1 MTPEQPPQPEPLLEL
16 RAVMARLRAE
26 CAWKRGQ
33 THTSLLPYL
42 AEEAAEV
49 AEAVHEGDPAH
60 LCEELGDL
68 LLQVY
73 FHAAVAAEAGQFTI
87 DDVADGIVGKMRRRN
102 PHVFGSPEQRAEAA
116 GLSAEEIDRRWEQIK
131 RAGG

>member
-1 MTPEQPPQPEPLLEL
+1 MAGSEQDPEPLLEL
-16 RAVMARLRAE
+16 RTVMARLREE

-33 THTSLLPYL
+33 THESLLPYL

-49 AEAVHEGDPAH
+49 AEAVHEDDPAH

-87 DDVADGIVGKMRRRN
+87 DDVADGIVAKMRRRN
-102 PHVFGSPEQRAEAA
+102 PHVFGTPAQRAEAA
-116 GLSAEEIDRRWEQIK
+116 GLSAEEIDRRWQQIK